1 MDFEKITDKIINWIK
16 DQVGNSNIVIGISG
30 GKDSTI
36 CAMLST
42 LAIGKE
48 KVFGVMIPDGKQK
61 DISDS
66 ERVCEL
72 LGIEYTTVNIGKVT
86 TALRQALFQTT
97 GKYNMSDETN
107 FKFRLS
113 SKTLTGPYTFN
124 DMYETNTPAR
134 IRMTTL
140 YGVAAILGNCRVI
153 NTCNGDED
161 YVGYSTK
168 YGDSAGDFSPLANL
182 TVAEVLQVGVVCAK
196 RLGIYEELKDLI
208 FKTPDDGMSGKSDE
222 QKLGFTYEVLGK
234 YRRTGICEDVAIKAK
249 IDKMHKANL
258 HKIRLMPKFEDEE
271 LKEVI

>member
-1 MDFEKITDKIINWIK
+1 MDFEKLTDKIINWIR

-36 CAMLST
+36 CAMLSA

-48 KVFGVMIPDGKQK
+48 KVFGIMMPNGEQK

-66 ERVCEL
+66 KRVCKL
-72 LGIEYTTVNIGKVT
+72 LGINAHEVNIGKVT
-86 TALRQALFQTT
+86 EALRTAVLVSTIGGENYDT
-97 GKYNMSDETN
+97 VLGRKIRELLNIDETY
-107 FKFRLS
+107 
-113 SKTLTGPYTFN
+113 G

-134 IRMTTL
+134 IRMATL
-140 YGVAAILGNCRVI
+140 YGIGAILGNCRII

-182 TVAEVLQVGVVCAK
+182 TVAEVLQVGIVCAK

-222 QKLGFTYEVLGK
+222 QKLGFTYEVLGI
-234 YRRTGICEDVAIKAK
+234 YRRTGVCENTETKSK
-249 IDKMHKANL
+249 IDKMHVANL
-258 HKIRLMPKFEDEE
+258 HKIRLMPKFEDPE